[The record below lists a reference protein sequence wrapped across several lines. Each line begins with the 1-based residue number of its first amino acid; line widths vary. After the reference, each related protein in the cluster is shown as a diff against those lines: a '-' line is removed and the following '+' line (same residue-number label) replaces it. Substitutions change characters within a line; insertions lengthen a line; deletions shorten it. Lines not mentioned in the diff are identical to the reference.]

1 MSQFRLPK
9 YFLVVNVDW
18 FFLSHRLQLALRMK
32 QEGFHV
38 FILAKDTGRRREIE
52 NYGLNFINIDF
63 DRSGKNPI
71 KELVLISEL
80 KRLYKK
86 YQPSIIHHVTI
97 KPAIY
102 GSIAAK
108 SLPNTRVVNAISG
121 LGFNFID
128 GRDGIVQK
136 LLRRLMQ
143 YAFSKQVNFIF
154 QNPDDRQLY
163 ANMGFL
169 RGNKH
174 CLIKGAGVDAK
185 AFYYVP
191 ALSKSKLKVVVTAR
205 MLYDK
210 GIIEFIEAANIL
222 KERWQGKAV
231 FCLAGDVDLANPAG
245 IPEDKLKE
253 LLVADYIEWVG
264 YCSDVQSFLI
274 QSDIACLP
282 SYREGLP
289 KSLIEAMAIG
299 RPIVTTDV
307 PGCRECVDDGYNGF
321 LVPAKDPVALAVALE
336 KLLSDSSL
344 RQKMGASSRSK
355 MERELSLEK
364 VLNDTVAFYESI

>member
-102 GSIAAK
+102 GSIASK
-108 SLPNTRVVNAISG
+108 SLPNARVVNAISG

-143 YAFSKQVNFIF
+143 YAFSKQSRRPAIVC
-154 QNPDDRQLY
+154 RY
-163 ANMGFL
+163 GFL
-169 RGNKH
+169 TG
-174 CLIKGAGVDAK
+174 
-185 AFYYVP
+185 
-191 ALSKSKLKVVVTAR
+191 
-205 MLYDK
+205 
-210 GIIEFIEAANIL
+210 
-222 KERWQGKAV
+222 Q
-231 FCLAGDVDLANPAG
+231 
-245 IPEDKLKE
+245 
-253 LLVADYIEWVG
+253 
-264 YCSDVQSFLI
+264 
-274 QSDIACLP
+274 
-282 SYREGLP
+282 
-289 KSLIEAMAIG
+289 
-299 RPIVTTDV
+299 
-307 PGCRECVDDGYNGF
+307 
-321 LVPAKDPVALAVALE
+321 
-336 KLLSDSSL
+336 
-344 RQKMGASSRSK
+344 
-355 MERELSLEK
+355 
-364 VLNDTVAFYESI
+364 